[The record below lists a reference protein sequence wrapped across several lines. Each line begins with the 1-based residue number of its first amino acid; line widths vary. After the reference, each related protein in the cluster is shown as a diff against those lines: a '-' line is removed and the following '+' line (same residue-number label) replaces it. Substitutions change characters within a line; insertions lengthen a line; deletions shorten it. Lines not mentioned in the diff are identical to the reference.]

1 VEKEIGKKGMLYV
14 NAGYIYAFSKMS
26 SGKITKY
33 ISNHA
38 RHLVTLNTLCK
49 ISWFNIG
56 ISGLYKYKLPEAV
69 SSLPLTSNT
78 YMLFNARFGVNIL
91 KNKISINAN
100 IDNLFNK
107 NYTEVLGAVQP
118 GRWTYFTLSYRF

>member
-1 VEKEIGKKGMLYV
+1 
-14 NAGYIYAFSKMS
+14 
-26 SGKITKY
+26 
-33 ISNHA
+33 
-38 RHLVTLNTLCK
+38 
-49 ISWFNIG
+49 
-56 ISGLYKYKLPEAV
+56 
-69 SSLPLTSNT
+69 LPLTSNT